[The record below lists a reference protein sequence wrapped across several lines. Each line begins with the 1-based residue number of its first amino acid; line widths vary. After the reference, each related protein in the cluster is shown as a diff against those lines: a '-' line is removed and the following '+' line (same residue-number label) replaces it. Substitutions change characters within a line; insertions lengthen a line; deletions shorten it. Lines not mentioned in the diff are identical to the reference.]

1 MPGSS
6 PKTVSKAPA
15 MRLTVPGPEGDSC
28 PSGQPYLSS
37 SPTKSRR
44 KKTRRRSPQLVSR
57 PDTGEP
63 KQSINRHL
71 TIYSR
76 MDVAHCGGRP
86 RPDARQLLIDVAH
99 CGGRP
104 E

>member
-1 MPGSS
+1 MGDLGVVSWVLFGPWMPGSS

-15 MRLTVPGPEGDSC
+15 MRLSVPGPEGDSC

-63 KQSINRHL
+63 KQSIIAIGL
-71 TIYSR
+71 
-76 MDVAHCGGRP
+76 
-86 RPDARQLLIDVAH
+86 
-99 CGGRP
+99 P